1 MRVLIVEPGQYPRE
15 ADIDGS
21 LDTLQHIVGGLIET
35 LYPWEDRAV
44 LICNDEGK
52 LMGLPLNRSLEDY
65 DIIAGTFFICG
76 LGDEDF
82 CSLTEAQME
91 HYKSKYRMG
100 ILFADETGDPNA
112 IPIASI
118 VQETNT
124 AFGQAINEI
133 VAAHPECDEVDIQY
147 HYETGPVRRCAGRYA
162 AGRRCGRGFPA
173 MAAAGIH
180 HDFLRVRG
188 AGCDL
193 WPASQGH

>member
-91 HYKSKYRMG
+91 HYKSK
-100 ILFADETGDPNA
+100 
-112 IPIASI
+112 
-118 VQETNT
+118 
-124 AFGQAINEI
+124 
-133 VAAHPECDEVDIQY
+133 
-147 HYETGPVRRCAGRYA
+147 
-162 AGRRCGRGFPA
+162 
-173 MAAAGIH
+173 
-180 HDFLRVRG
+180 
-188 AGCDL
+188 
-193 WPASQGH
+193 

>member
-91 HYKSKYRMG
+91 HYKSKYR
-100 ILFADETGDPNA
+100 
-112 IPIASI
+112 IASI

-147 HYETGPVRRCAGRYA
+147 HYETA
-162 AGRRCGRGFPA
+162 F
-173 MAAAGIH
+173 
-180 HDFLRVRG
+180 
-188 AGCDL
+188 
-193 WPASQGH
+193 